1 MKMLVYIA
9 AGGAVGAVARHLMAG
24 HIGSWLGHGFPWGIL
39 TVNILGSFVLG
50 ALVEIFA
57 LVWSPSPELR
67 ALIVVGALGSF
78 TTFSAF
84 SMDVFFLYNKGQML
98 QAALYIG
105 ASVAFAVLAFF
116 LAMYLMRIVLS

>member
-9 AGGAVGAVARHLMAG
+9 ADGAVGAVARHLMAG

-78 TTFSAF
+78 TTFS
-84 SMDVFFLYNKGQML
+84 MDVFFLYNKGQML